1 MLKTTFFFLF
11 VLLGFVFLPFTGI
24 TQVTTKLYEGLPPGN
39 KTTENKEKEVVT
51 DAGRRALVNVTVP
64 DLTFYKAQGNVKSN
78 AAVIICPG
86 GGYHRLSIFDG
97 GEDVALAFAK
107 AGVNAFVLKYRT
119 NTENSFHSFEPLPL
133 MDLKR
138 AYQMVKE
145 NASTNE
151 IDTNK
156 IGVIGFSAGGHL
168 AAMSFTPINPIQFS
182 FNILVYPVISFK
194 DEYVSP
200 KLQSRKILLGD
211 QVSEDKKRAYSPEL
225 FIAENHPP
233 SFLIHAMDD
242 KTSLV
247 ENSLVYYQ
255 QLVAKKIPAQLLV
268 YQSGGH
274 GFALHNK
281 VQDEFWMPSVI
292 KWLQL
297 NKIIP
302 N

>member
-1 MLKTTFFFLF
+1 
-11 VLLGFVFLPFTGI
+11 
-24 TQVTTKLYEGLPPGN
+24 
-39 KTTENKEKEVVT
+39 
-51 DAGRRALVNVTVP
+51 
-64 DLTFYKAQGNVKSN
+64 
-78 AAVIICPG
+78 
-86 GGYHRLSIFDG
+86 
-97 GEDVALAFAK
+97 
-107 AGVNAFVLKYRT
+107 
-119 NTENSFHSFEPLPL
+119 

-168 AAMSFTPINPIQFS
+168 AAMSFTPINPIQFA

-255 QLVAKKIPAQLLV
+255 ELVAKKIPAQLLV

-292 KWLQL
+292 KWLQI

>member
-1 MLKTTFFFLF
+1 M
-11 VLLGFVFLPFTGI
+11 
-24 TQVTTKLYEGLPPGN
+24 
-39 KTTENKEKEVVT
+39 
-51 DAGRRALVNVTVP
+51 P

-145 NASTNE
+145 NASTHE

-225 FIAENHPP
+225 FISENHPP

>member
-1 MLKTTFFFLF
+1 MKITPFYLVFPF
-11 VLLGFVFLPFTGI
+11 VLSLLPLIGFS
-24 TQVTTKLYEGLPPGN
+24 QVTTKLYQGIPPGN
-39 KTTENKEKEVVT
+39 RTAENKETEVIT
-51 DAGRRALVNVTVP
+51 DAGRRALVDVTVP
-64 DLTFYKAQGNVKSN
+64 DLTFYKAKGNNKSK

-97 GEDVALAFAK
+97 GHKVANAFAK
-107 AGVNAFVLKYRT
+107 AGMNAFVLKYRT
-119 NTENSFHSFEPLPL
+119 FSENAYDSFERLPM
-133 MDLKR
+133 MDLHR
-138 AYQMVKE
+138 AFQMIVE
-145 NASTNE
+145 NASDWH

-168 AAMSFTPINPIQFS
+168 AAMSFTPLNPIPFS
-182 FNILVYPVISFK
+182 FNILVYPVVSFK
-194 DEYVSP
+194 DEYVSAT
-200 KLQSRKILLGD
+200 LQSRKILLGN
-211 QVSEDKKRAYSPEL
+211 QISEEKKMAFSPEL

-233 SFLIHAMDD
+233 SFLVHAMDD

-247 ENSLVYYQ
+247 ENSLIYYQ
-255 QLVAKKIPAQLLV
+255 QLMAKKIPAQLLV

>member
-1 MLKTTFFFLF
+1 MLKTTSFFLF
-11 VLLGFVFLPFTGI
+11 ILLGFILLPLTGMS
-24 TQVTTKLYEGLPPGN
+24 QVTTKLYEGLPPGN
-39 KTTENKEKEVVT
+39 KTAENKEKEVVT

-64 DLTFYKAQGNVKSN
+64 DLTFYKAEGDKKSN

-138 AYQMVKE
+138 AFKMVKE

-168 AAMSFTPINPIQFS
+168 AAMSFTPTNPIQFS
-182 FNILVYPVISFK
+182 FNILVYPVLSFK

-200 KLQSRKILLGD
+200 KLQSRKVLLGD
-211 QVSEDKKRAYSPEL
+211 NIKKNKKLAYSPEL
-225 FIAENHPP
+225 FIADNHPP

>member
-1 MLKTTFFFLF
+1 MKITSFFLLF
-11 VLLGFVFLPFTGI
+11 FSGFICLYHTGYA
-24 TQVTTKLYEGLPPGN
+24 QVITKLYQGVPPGN
-39 KTTENKEKEVVT
+39 ISAESKEKEVIT
-51 DAGRRALVNVTVP
+51 DAGRRALVDITVP
-64 DLTFYKAQGNVKSN
+64 DLTFYEAKGANKSN

-97 GEDVALAFAK
+97 GHDVAIEFAK

-119 NTENSFHSFEPLPL
+119 YSDNSFHSFEPLPL

-138 AYQMVKE
+138 AFQMVME
-145 NASTNE
+145 NASSME

-168 AAMSFTPINPIQFS
+168 AAMSFTPKNPLHFS

-200 KLQSRKILLGD
+200 KLQSRKVLLGD
-211 QVSEDKKRAYSPEL
+211 QISEEKKLVYSPEL

-242 KTSLV
+242 KTSFV
-247 ENSLVYYQ
+247 ENSLVYYE
-255 QLVAKKIPAQLLV
+255 QLVSKKIPSQLLV

-281 VQDEFWMPSVI
+281 VQDDFWMPSVI

>member
-1 MLKTTFFFLF
+1 MLKTTSIFLF
-11 VLLGFVFLPFTGI
+11 ILFGIVFLPITGI
-24 TQVTTKLYEGLPPGN
+24 MQVTTKLYEGLPPGN
-39 KTTENKEKEVVT
+39 KSSENKEKEVVT

-64 DLTFYKAQGNVKSN
+64 DLTFYKAEGDKKSN

-97 GEDVALAFAK
+97 GEDVAKAFAK

-119 NTENSFHSFEPLPL
+119 NTENSFYSFEPLPF

-138 AYQMVKE
+138 AFQMVKE
-145 NASTNE
+145 NASSME

-156 IGVIGFSAGGHL
+156 IGIIGFSAGGHL
-168 AAMSFTPINPIQFS
+168 AAMSFTPINPIHFS

-200 KLQSRKILLGD
+200 KLQSRKILLGE
-211 QVSEDKKRAYSPEL
+211 QVSEDKKKTYSPEL

-292 KWLQL
+292 KWLQH

>member
-1 MLKTTFFFLF
+1 MLKTTSFFLF
-11 VLLGFVFLPFTGI
+11 ILLGFVFLPFIGMS
-24 TQVTTKLYEGLPPGN
+24 QVTTKLYEGLTPGN
-39 KTTENKEKEVVT
+39 NTAENKEKEVVT
-51 DAGRRALVNVTVP
+51 DAGRRALVNVSVP
-64 DLTFYKAQGNVKSN
+64 DLTFYQAEGVNKSN

-107 AGVNAFVLKYRT
+107 AGINAFVLKYRT
-119 NTENSFHSFEPLPL
+119 YSENSFHSFEPLPL

-138 AYQMVKE
+138 AFQMVME
-145 NASTNE
+145 NASSME

-168 AAMSFTPINPIQFS
+168 AAMSFTPINPIHFS

-281 VQDEFWMPSVI
+281 VQDDFWMPSVI

>member
-1 MLKTTFFFLF
+1 MLKTTSFFLF
-11 VLLGFVFLPFTGI
+11 ILLGFVFLPFIGMS
-24 TQVTTKLYEGLPPGN
+24 QVTTKLYEGLPPGN
-39 KTTENKEKEVVT
+39 KTAENKEKEVVT
-51 DAGRRALVNVTVP
+51 DAGRRALVNVSVP
-64 DLTFYKAQGNVKSN
+64 DLTFYQAEGVNKSN

-107 AGVNAFVLKYRT
+107 AGINAFVLKYRT
-119 NTENSFHSFEPLPL
+119 YSENSFHSFEPLPL

-138 AYQMVKE
+138 AFQMVME
-145 NASTNE
+145 NASSME

-168 AAMSFTPINPIQFS
+168 AAMSFTPINPIHFS

-225 FIAENHPP
+225 FIAQNHPP

-281 VQDEFWMPSVI
+281 VQDDFWMPSVI

>member
-1 MLKTTFFFLF
+1 MLKTTSFFLF
-11 VLLGFVFLPFTGI
+11 ILLGFVFLPFIGMS
-24 TQVTTKLYEGLPPGN
+24 QVTTKLYEGLPPGN
-39 KTTENKEKEVVT
+39 KTAENKEKEVVT
-51 DAGRRALVNVTVP
+51 DAGRRALVNVSVP
-64 DLTFYKAQGNVKSN
+64 DLTFYQAEGVNKSS

-119 NTENSFHSFEPLPL
+119 YSENSFHSFEPLPL

-138 AYQMVKE
+138 AFQMVVE
-145 NASTNE
+145 NASSME

-168 AAMSFTPINPIQFS
+168 AAMSFTPINPIHFS

-200 KLQSRKILLGD
+200 KLQSRKFLLGD

-281 VQDEFWMPSVI
+281 VQDDFWMPSVI

>member
-1 MLKTTFFFLF
+1 M
-11 VLLGFVFLPFTGI
+11 VM
-24 TQVTTKLYEGLPPGN
+24 E
-39 KTTENKEKEVVT
+39 
-51 DAGRRALVNVTVP
+51 
-64 DLTFYKAQGNVKSN
+64 N
-78 AAVIICPG
+78 AAD
-86 GGYHRLSIFDG
+86 LS
-97 GEDVALAFAK
+97 
-107 AGVNAFVLKYRT
+107 
-119 NTENSFHSFEPLPL
+119 
-133 MDLKR
+133 
-138 AYQMVKE
+138 
-145 NASTNE
+145 

-168 AAMSFTPINPIQFS
+168 AAMSFTPKNPLHFS

-200 KLQSRKILLGD
+200 KLQSRKVLLGD
-211 QVSEDKKRAYSPEL
+211 QISEEKKLVYSPEL

-242 KTSLV
+242 KTSFV
-247 ENSLVYYQ
+247 ENSLVYYEE
-255 QLVAKKIPAQLLV
+255 LVSKKIPSQLLI
-268 YQSGGH
+268 YQAGGH

-281 VQDEFWMPSVI
+281 VQDDLWMPSVI

>member
-1 MLKTTFFFLF
+1 MKITSFFLLF
-11 VLLGFVFLPFTGI
+11 FSGFICLYHTGYA
-24 TQVTTKLYEGLPPGN
+24 QVITKLYQGVPPGN
-39 KTTENKEKEVVT
+39 ISAESKEKEVIT
-51 DAGRRALVNVTVP
+51 DAGRRALVDITVP
-64 DLTFYKAQGNVKSN
+64 DLTFYEAKGANKSN

-97 GEDVALAFAK
+97 GHDVAIEFAK
-107 AGVNAFVLKYRT
+107 AGINAFVLKYRT
-119 NTENSFHSFEPLPL
+119 FSANSFHSFEPLPL

-138 AYQMVKE
+138 AFQTVME
-145 NASTNE
+145 NAADLN

-168 AAMSFTPINPIQFS
+168 AAMSFTPKNPLHFS

-211 QVSEDKKRAYSPEL
+211 QVSEEKKLVYSPEL

-281 VQDEFWMPSVI
+281 VQDDFWMPSVI

>member
-1 MLKTTFFFLF
+1 MKITSFSLLFLS
-11 VLLGFVFLPFTGI
+11 GFICLTHFGYA
-24 TQVTTKLYEGLPPGN
+24 QVTTKLYQGVPPGN
-39 KTTENKEKEVVT
+39 ISAESKEKEVIT
-51 DAGRRALVNVTVP
+51 DAGRRALVDITVP
-64 DLTFYKAQGNVKSN
+64 DLTFYEAKGANKSN

-97 GEDVALAFAK
+97 GHDVAIEFAK
-107 AGVNAFVLKYRT
+107 AGINAFVLKYRT
-119 NTENSFHSFEPLPL
+119 FSANSFQSFEPLPL

-138 AYQMVKE
+138 AFQMVME
-145 NASTNE
+145 NAADLS

-168 AAMSFTPINPIQFS
+168 AAMSFTPKNPLHFS

-200 KLQSRKILLGD
+200 KLQSRKVLLGD
-211 QVSEDKKRAYSPEL
+211 NISEEKKLVYSPEL

-242 KTSLV
+242 KTSFV

-255 QLVAKKIPAQLLV
+255 QLVSKKIPSQLLI
-268 YQSGGH
+268 YQAGGH

-281 VQDEFWMPSVI
+281 VQDDLWMPSVI
-292 KWLQL
+292 KWLKL

>member
-1 MLKTTFFFLF
+1 MLKTTSFFLF
-11 VLLGFVFLPFTGI
+11 ILLGFVFPPFIGMS
-24 TQVTTKLYEGLPPGN
+24 QVTTKLYEGLPPGN
-39 KTTENKEKEVVT
+39 KTAENKEKEVVT
-51 DAGRRALVNVTVP
+51 DAGRRALVNVSVP
-64 DLTFYKAQGNVKSN
+64 DLTFYQAEGVNKSN

-119 NTENSFHSFEPLPL
+119 YSENSFHSFEPLPL

-138 AYQMVKE
+138 AFQMVME
-145 NASTNE
+145 NASSME

-168 AAMSFTPINPIQFS
+168 AAMSFTPINPIHFS

-225 FIAENHPP
+225 FIAQNHPP

-281 VQDEFWMPSVI
+281 VQDDFWMPSVI

>member
-1 MLKTTFFFLF
+1 MLKTTSFFLF
-11 VLLGFVFLPFTGI
+11 ILLGFVFLPFIGMS
-24 TQVTTKLYEGLPPGN
+24 QVTTKLYEGLPPGN
-39 KTTENKEKEVVT
+39 KTAENKEKEVVT
-51 DAGRRALVNVTVP
+51 DAGRRALVNVSVP
-64 DLTFYKAQGNVKSN
+64 DLTFYKAEGVNKSN

-119 NTENSFHSFEPLPL
+119 YSDNSFHSFEPLPL
-133 MDLKR
+133 MDLNR
-138 AYQMVKE
+138 AFQMVMK
-145 NASTNE
+145 NASSME

-168 AAMSFTPINPIQFS
+168 AAMSFTPINPIHFS

-200 KLQSRKILLGD
+200 KLQSRKFLLGD

-281 VQDEFWMPSVI
+281 VQDDFWMPSVI

>member
-1 MLKTTFFFLF
+1 
-11 VLLGFVFLPFTGI
+11 
-24 TQVTTKLYEGLPPGN
+24 
-39 KTTENKEKEVVT
+39 
-51 DAGRRALVNVTVP
+51 VP
-64 DLTFYKAQGNVKSN
+64 DLTFYKAEGVNKSN

-119 NTENSFHSFEPLPL
+119 YSENSFHSFEPLPL

-138 AYQMVKE
+138 AFQMVME
-145 NASTNE
+145 NASSME

-168 AAMSFTPINPIQFS
+168 AAMSFTPINPIHFS

-211 QVSEDKKRAYSPEL
+211 QVSEDKKMAYSPEL

-281 VQDEFWMPSVI
+281 VQDDFWMPSVI